1 MTVTIEVRIVLVEPS
16 HPGNIGASARAMKT
30 MGLAELVLVRP
41 KAFPSEEATA
51 RASGADDILQNARVA
66 GSLDEAIADC
76 GFVAGASA
84 RLRGVRWPVLGPAAC
99 AEMLLERAARNRVAL
114 LMGPE
119 QSGLTNA
126 QLARCHRLVHIPSVA
141 GFGSLNLAMALQ
153 ILCYELR
160 QAQLRGQSAP
170 PAAQPEAPLAT
181 AAELEG
187 FYVHLEQVLAD
198 AGFLHPDHQQKMK
211 LKLRRIFQRAEIDAN
226 EINILR
232 GVLSALDPAR
242 RAGAQA

>member
-1 MTVTIEVRIVLVEPS
+1 
-16 HPGNIGASARAMKT
+16 MKT
-30 MGLAELVLVRP
+30 MGLSELVLVRP
-41 KAFPSEEATA
+41 KVFPSEEATA
-51 RASGADDILQNARVA
+51 RASGADDVLQNARVTD
-66 GSLDEAIADC
+66 SLDEAIADC

-84 RLRGVRWPVLGPAAC
+84 RLRGVRWPVVDPTAC
-99 AEMLLERAARNRVAL
+99 AEALLERAARDRVAL

-126 QLARCHRLVHIPSVA
+126 QLARCHRLVHIPSVPA
-141 GFGSLNLAMALQ
+141 FGSLNLAMALQ

-160 QAQLRGQSAP
+160 KAQLDGQAAP
-170 PAAQPEAPLAT
+170 REMPAATPLAT

-187 FYVHLEQVLAD
+187 FYVHLEEVLAR
-198 AGFLHPDHQQKMK
+198 AGFLHPDHQRKMK
-211 LKLRRIFQRAEIDAN
+211 LKLRRIFQRAEIDEN

-242 RAGAQA
+242 GADAQA

>member
-1 MTVTIEVRIVLVEPS
+1 
-16 HPGNIGASARAMKT
+16 MKT
-30 MGLAELVLVRP
+30 MGLDELVLVRP
-41 KAFPSEEATA
+41 KIFPSDEATA
-51 RASGADDILQNARVA
+51 RASGADDVLDNARVV
-66 GSLDEAIADC
+66 GSLDEAVGDC

-84 RLRGVRWPVLGPAAC
+84 RLRGVRWPVVDPSTCAA
-99 AEMLLERAARNRVAL
+99 ALLERAADNRVAL

-126 QLARCHRLVHIPSVA
+126 QLARCQQLVHIPSVA
-141 GFGSLNLAMALQ
+141 SFGSLNLAMALQ

-160 QAQLRGQSAP
+160 RAQLRSQPAP
-170 PAAQPEAPLAT
+170 PEPREAPLAT

-187 FYVHLEQVLAD
+187 FYRHLEQVLAD
-198 AGFLHPDHQQKMK
+198 AGFLHSDHQAKMR
-211 LKLRRIFQRAEIDAN
+211 LKLRRIFQRAQPDQN

-242 RAGAQA
+242 RLDARCE

>member
-1 MTVTIEVRIVLVEPS
+1 MTIPVRIVLVETS

-30 MGLAELVLVRP
+30 MGLDELVLVRP
-41 KAFPSEEATA
+41 KTFPSDEATA
-51 RASGADDILQNARVA
+51 RASGADDILRSARVT
-66 GSLDEAIADC
+66 GSLDEAVADC
-76 GFVAGASA
+76 GFIAGASA
-84 RLRGVRWPVLGPAAC
+84 RLRGVRWPVVDPTAC
-99 AEMLLERAARNRVAL
+99 AEVLLEHAAHGPAAL

-126 QLARCHRLVHIPSVA
+126 QLARCHRLVHIPSVP

-160 QAQLRGQSAP
+160 RAELRAQAAP
-170 PAAQPEAPLAT
+170 PPAQREAPLAT

-187 FYVHLEQVLAD
+187 FYVHLEQVLAE
-198 AGFLHPDHQQKMK
+198 AGFLHADHQQKMK
-211 LKLRRIFQRAEIDAN
+211 LKLRRIFQRAEIDEN

-232 GVLSALDPAR
+232 GVLSALDPVR
-242 RAGAQA
+242 RADAEA